1 VLNGVRVLTMMWV
14 VMGNT
19 FINSIIGAVN
29 ILTIDFVIQR
39 PFILIIEAA
48 LLTVDIFFFVGGFFM
63 AYQFA
68 KDLTP
73 SLKKYP
79 LRILGRLLRILPSYM
94 LTILIW
100 YSMFIHW
107 GDGPRWIPNE

>member
-1 VLNGVRVLTMMWV
+1 
-14 VMGNT
+14 
-19 FINSIIGAVN
+19 
-29 ILTIDFVIQR
+29 
-39 PFILIIEAA
+39 
-48 LLTVDIFFFVGGFFM
+48 M

-73 SLKKYP
+73 AVKKYP
-79 LRILGRLLRILPSYM
+79 LRVLGRLLRILPAYM

-107 GDGPRWIPNE
+107 GGGPRWVPNE